1 MATPELAIAKA
12 SFSALL
18 FRKEPVSLTR
28 PEIETFHTLLH
39 DAIHQCSPANVQK
52 CKRWILK
59 NLAPSPAR
67 VAALGK
73 YLAALSKSFPGE
85 NKTKPSSRRKRL
97 HILYVL
103 NDVLYHAVVRE
114 RDARLATEL
123 QPSLPPLFHAAA
135 SFRNCPKHMRKLDDL
150 LSLWDQEKYFSTHT
164 IADLRETVK
173 EAPHGGKVTKATD
186 GEGASNQ
193 TGSNL
198 AVKPAKDAPYMIPS
212 MHGDPNTPWFDL
224 PAANWLPHLEPNSTK
239 PMNPNMIK
247 PLQLAPGPADKALA
261 KAVKDLLADVERL
274 YSKSAASQQPD
285 QQSTDLSEMGERVV
299 LDEVTG
305 EVIGG
310 ETYYGWSRNFC
321 EKMKQ
326 RKKGKPG
333 GDRRSR
339 GRGRSSSRSRSRSFS
354 PGRSSRSDSPPAFK
368 RRRLSPDSRSRS
380 PSRSRSHSRD
390 RRQSP
395 PRKGRYN
402 SRDYSRS
409 RSRSHSRSR
418 SPYRSRSRSRER
430 GGGRGRGDSSRSPLP
445 TLGSGR
451 YNDESGQGYNQQPP
465 PPPPP
470 SHHTPAA
477 FQPYPPPPPNAV
489 GGFGHF
495 PPPPPPPQGF
505 QGAWPPPP
513 PPTHPPTVG
522 YISGPPQN
530 WGAPPP
536 PPHMGGWGAPA
547 PPPPPPQQHNQYQ
560 QQPQYG
566 RGGGGYRGRGRGGYN
581 RGRGGGW

>member
-73 YLAALSKSFPGE
+73 YLAALSKSFPGDDATAAAGAGAAK
-85 NKTKPSSRRKRL
+85 NKTKPSSKRKRL
-97 HILYVL
+97 HILYIL
-103 NDVLYHAVVRE
+103 NDVLYHTVVRD
-114 RDARLATEL
+114 RDTRLATEL

-135 SFRNCPKHMRKLDDL
+135 SFHNCPKHMRKLDDL
-150 LSLWDQEKYFSTHT
+150 LSLWDQQKYISTHT

-173 EAPHGGKVTKATD
+173 EAPHGGKVTKAAE
-186 GEGASNQ
+186 GEGANNQ

-239 PMNPNMIK
+239 AMNPNMIK

-274 YSKSAASQQPD
+274 YSKSAAPQQPD
-285 QQSTDLSEMGERVV
+285 QQSTDLSEMGERVI
-299 LDEVTG
+299 LDEITG

-333 GDRRSR
+333 GDRRSQ
-339 GRGRSSSRSRSRSFS
+339 
-354 PGRSSRSDSPPAFK
+354 AQA
-368 RRRLSPDSRSRS
+368 L
-380 PSRSRSHSRD
+380 
-390 RRQSP
+390 
-395 PRKGRYN
+395 
-402 SRDYSRS
+402 
-409 RSRSHSRSR
+409 
-418 SPYRSRSRSRER
+418 
-430 GGGRGRGDSSRSPLP
+430 
-445 TLGSGR
+445 
-451 YNDESGQGYNQQPP
+451 
-465 PPPPP
+465 
-470 SHHTPAA
+470 A
-477 FQPYPPPPPNAV
+477 
-489 GGFGHF
+489 
-495 PPPPPPPQGF
+495 GF
-505 QGAWPPPP
+505 QKPEP
-513 PPTHPPTVG
+513 
-522 YISGPPQN
+522 
-530 WGAPPP
+530 
-536 PPHMGGWGAPA
+536 
-547 PPPPPPQQHNQYQ
+547 
-560 QQPQYG
+560 QPQPKPQPRSATEPSTQG
-566 RGGGGYRGRGRGGYN
+566 SLRFQRLQPIKVKVTLPVAESLQIPIPIS
-581 RGRGGGW
+581 